1 VARVG
6 FVGLGTMG
14 GRIARRFLDSGHEV
28 RGYNRTRERAARL
41 VADGLILCD
50 SPRQVAEGSEIVL
63 SMVTNTSAL
72 EAVTLGE
79 EGILQGLREDQIY
92 VDMSTVSPEASVK
105 MALAVRELGAH
116 MLDAPVSGSVET
128 LEAGKLSIMV
138 GGDPAVFNRARPIL
152 LDVGPVVNYVGPNGQ
167 AVLMKVAVNLGL
179 AVQMLALSEA
189 LLLAERGGIDRK
201 TAFQVLC
208 DSVIASPMIKYRGP
222 FVFGLPEEP
231 WFDVHMMQ
239 KDMLLA
245 LEAARRLEVPMP
257 TTAVT
262 NEMLTAASGM
272 GYGDEDFAALFHTL
286 ARMSGVQD
294 V

>member
-1 VARVG
+1 MARVG

-14 GRIARRFLDSGHEV
+14 GRIARRFLNSGHEV

-105 MALAVRELGAH
+105 MAVQVRERGAH

-128 LEAGKLSIMV
+128 LEAGKLSVMV

-231 WFDVHMMQ
+231 W
-239 KDMLLA
+239 
-245 LEAARRLEVPMP
+245 
-257 TTAVT
+257 
-262 NEMLTAASGM
+262 
-272 GYGDEDFAALFHTL
+272 
-286 ARMSGVQD
+286 
-294 V
+294 